1 VRSFQAGSTA
11 TGLLVLILIFL
22 VLIALII
29 VFSQQILASLANPSL
44 PANAVV
50 YLVVILFP
58 LVLLGV
64 IVYQLVRL
72 TRQRAS
78 RRPGSRL
85 KSRLLVFF
93 AFVALL
99 SSIPQAVLS
108 INFISSTI
116 NFWLRAGIGEAL
128 RGGLALSLDYYHG
141 LAENLGRFNS
151 SPLMPVILED
161 VGHNPERLWKNVQ
174 TTNSQIHFVQVFDGQ
189 GRELLFRGRR
199 EGRLLAPPALVPG
212 GYLPKEDRGG
222 VSVLRHAA
230 EHMLENRRFVVVVG
244 TVLASDFERKAAA
257 LTESLEA
264 FGQLNRYNRFFRL
277 VLIVFY
283 FLFSLPI
290 FLLSI
295 LVSFLLADEIIQP
308 IANLEEATHR
318 VAEGDFSTRIL
329 TRSGDELAM
338 LANSFNRMVAD
349 LAHSRSKLL
358 QSEKIT
364 AWQEIAQRLAHE
376 IKNPLTPIKLS
387 AQRILKKYTGE
398 PGEFRKVLE
407 PAVSAII
414 REVDNLNAM
423 LAQFRDFARLPMPKP
438 ERVLLRGVAEEAA
451 AMYSTLSGKV
461 TIDCTRV
468 AADSAIT
475 ADRAQLKQVFANL
488 FKNAIQAMADGG
500 SIMVASA
507 VVTMEGRNFCRI
519 WVRDTGQG
527 IAEEIRD
534 MVFRP
539 YFTTKKEGTGLGL
552 TIVERIV
559 FDHAGNI
566 RFESQNGVGTTFI
579 IDLPAAL

>member
-1 VRSFQAGSTA
+1 V
-11 TGLLVLILIFL
+11 
-22 VLIALII
+22 
-29 VFSQQILASLANPSL
+29 
-44 PANAVV
+44 
-50 YLVVILFP
+50 
-58 LVLLGV
+58 
-64 IVYQLVRL
+64 
-72 TRQRAS
+72 
-78 RRPGSRL
+78 
-85 KSRLLVFF
+85 
-93 AFVALL
+93 
-99 SSIPQAVLS
+99 
-108 INFISSTI
+108 
-116 NFWLRAGIGEAL
+116 
-128 RGGLALSLDYYHG
+128 
-141 LAENLGRFNS
+141 GR
-151 SPLMPVILED
+151 
-161 VGHNPERLWKNVQ
+161 NPERLWKSVQ

-199 EGRLLAPPALVPG
+199 EGRLLAPPVLVPG

-230 EHMLENRRFVVVVG
+230 EHLLEDRRYVVVVG
-244 TVLASDFERKAAA
+244 TVLASDFDRKAAA

-264 FGQLNRYNRFFRL
+264 FGQLNRYNRLFRL

-295 LVSFLLADEIIQP
+295 LVSFLLAGEITQP

-329 TRSGDELAM
+329 TRSGDELAV
-338 LANSFNRMVAD
+338 LANSFNRMVAE

-398 PGEFRKVLE
+398 PGEFAKILE
-407 PAVSAII
+407 SAVSAII
-414 REVDNLNAM
+414 REVDNLDAM
-423 LAQFRDFARLPMPKP
+423 LVQFRDFARLPMPKP
-438 ERVLLRGVAEEAA
+438 ERVLVREVAEEAA
-451 AMYSTLSGKV
+451 AVYSALSGKV

-468 AADSAIT
+468 VADTEVT

-488 FKNAIQAMADGG
+488 FKNAIQAMAGGG
-500 SIMVASA
+500 SITVASA

-519 WVRDTGQG
+519 WVRDSGQG
-527 IAEEIRD
+527 IAEQIRD

-559 FDHAGNI
+559 FDHAGSI

-579 IDLPAAL
+579 IDLPAER

>member
-1 VRSFQAGSTA
+1 MRSFQAGGTA

-29 VFSQQILASLANPSL
+29 VFSQQILASLANPGS
-44 PANAVV
+44 PANLVV
-50 YLVVILFP
+50 YLVVLIFP

-72 TRQRAS
+72 ARQRAS

-85 KSRLLVFF
+85 KSRLLAFF

-151 SPLMPVILED
+151 SPLIPVILED
-161 VGHNPERLWKNVQ
+161 LGHNPERLWKNVQ

-199 EGRLLAPPALVPG
+199 EGRLLAPPVLVPG

-222 VSVLRHAA
+222 LSVLRHAA
-230 EHMLENRRFVVVVG
+230 EHTLEDRRYVVVVG

-277 VLIVFY
+277 VLIVFF

-295 LVSFLLADEIIQP
+295 LVSFLLAGEIIQP
-308 IANLEEATHR
+308 IANLEEATRR

-338 LANSFNRMVAD
+338 LANSFNRMVSE
-349 LAHSRSKLL
+349 LAHSRSKLV

-398 PGEFRKVLE
+398 AGEFRRVLE

-423 LAQFRDFARLPMPKP
+423 LSQFRDFARLPMPKP

-461 TIDCTRV
+461 TIDCTRIG
-468 AADSAIT
+468 ADSAVT

-500 SIMVASA
+500 SITVASA